1 MHKAETKTFHNP
13 FVPNR
18 AEQMGDE
25 VIYEYFVSDGLE
37 DLLTTKPLV
46 LEGGR
51 GCGKTMFFL
60 YHSYWAK
67 KYEYLGRGLNLTDLL
82 SKEPIIGIYYR
93 ADSSFVTAFQHKN
106 LDETEWRDIY
116 AHYLNLQLSIQV
128 LDVVVDMK
136 KADGIALTNE
146 ESTCERVC
154 PYLINVAD
162 EPTTFEDLL
171 GILNKQ
177 RATVVMYINN
187 VGRIERPILIPPGV
201 LVSELIAGLSKESIF
216 KNKVFQFFIDEFEN
230 LLDHQQVLINS
241 FIKGSKPPI
250 IYNISVRKKGR
261 RKRET
266 LAPNEIIGE
275 PHDYKRFDLETAIEK
290 NYETLLQKV
299 CFKRLKQHPELQ
311 NRDEDDK
318 WLYIDTYLGK
328 YNIDDELSSLLE
340 HHPQPAFM
348 QELRERIT
356 ENIVNKSELEVALNH
371 LANPEKYLIS
381 RLNLV
386 LLERSNPPTIDE
398 LLSELGKYETGK
410 SSKYKEWL
418 HNNKVGM
425 LFLLCHELGERKK
438 YYGFDVFSALSSGII
453 RYFLELCEHAFRNA
467 SMNDFTFLQPRP
479 LTQRE
484 MDTAAHHVSRYKF
497 NDIET
502 YPPYGPQMKR
512 FILLL
517 GGIFS
522 ALHKDNK
529 LSEPERNHFYT
540 RMDEVSINGK
550 QILDSAVMWTV
561 LQEKSPTK
569 LKEPTVPYEEI
580 DYHLN
585 RIYAPLFQ
593 ISYRQMRKLFI
604 VPKYLNNMLE
614 KQMRIGRE
622 SAINVLKRHKIEDVE
637 LGPSQLEMWGIIEE
651 RI

>member
-1 MHKAETKTFHNP
+1 MHKLETEGFDNP
-13 FVPNR
+13 FTPNR
-18 AEQMGDE
+18 AEQMGDK

-67 KYEYLGRGLNLTDLL
+67 KYGYLGRGLDLTVLL

-116 AHYLNLQLSIQV
+116 AHYLNLQLSMQV
-128 LDVVVDMK
+128 LDVVVDIK
-136 KADGIALTNE
+136 KANSITLDYEKNI
-146 ESTCERVC
+146 CERVC
-154 PYLINVAD
+154 PYLINVTH
-162 EPTTFEDLL
+162 EPNTFEEFLD
-171 GILNKQ
+171 ILNKQ
-177 RATVVMYINN
+177 RAAVIMYINN

-201 LVSELIAGLSKESIF
+201 LVSEFINGISKESIF
-216 KNKVFQFFIDEFEN
+216 KDKIFHFFIDEFEN

-250 IYNISVRKKGR
+250 IYNIGVRKKGR
-261 RKRET
+261 RKIET

-275 PHDYKRFDLETAIEK
+275 PHDFKRFDLETAIEK
-290 NYETLLQKV
+290 NYEELLRKV
-299 CFKRLKQHPELQ
+299 CFKRLKQHSQLQ
-311 NRDEDDK
+311 NRDENDR
-318 WLYIDTYLGK
+318 WLNIGAYLGQ
-328 YNIDDELSSLLE
+328 YNLDDELRSLLE
-340 HHPQPAFM
+340 YHPQPAFL
-348 QELRERIT
+348 QKLRERIT
-356 ENIVNKSELEVALNH
+356 ESIVDKNKLKVALTC
-371 LANPEKYLIS
+371 LANPEKSLVS

-386 LLERSNPPTIDE
+386 LLERSKSPTIDE
-398 LLSELGKYETGK
+398 LLTELTKYETGK
-410 SSKYKEWL
+410 PSKYKEWL

-453 RYFLELCEHAFRNA
+453 RYFLELCEHAFNNA
-467 SMNDFTFLQPRP
+467 CKNEFTFSQPRS
-479 LTQRE
+479 LTQEE

-522 ALHKDNK
+522 ALHKDSK
-529 LSEPERNHFYT
+529 LSEPERNHFHT
-540 RMDEVSINGK
+540 RMDEVSVDGK

-569 LKEPTVPYEEI
+569 LKEPTVPYEEV

-593 ISYRQMRKLFI
+593 ISYRQIRKLFI
-604 VPKYLNNMLE
+604 PPAYLNNMLE
-614 KQMRIGRE
+614 KPMRIGRE